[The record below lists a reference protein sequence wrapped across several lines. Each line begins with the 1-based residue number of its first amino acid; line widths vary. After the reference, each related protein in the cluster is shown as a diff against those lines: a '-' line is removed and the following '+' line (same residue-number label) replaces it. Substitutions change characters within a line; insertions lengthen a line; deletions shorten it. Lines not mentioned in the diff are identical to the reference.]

1 MDATIELWQAFLQAH
16 AAVVGSVDADL
27 RVGSVEET
35 ITVTGEAPI
44 VDTSTLTKQQV
55 LNSELVD
62 ALPSAR
68 NYVTLARMVA
78 GTNAS
83 GNGANDVGGSQIQDV
98 GGSLTVHGSR
108 TTDQRVTANGI
119 NTMLIPRSSATSLRP
134 ARNSMAYG
142 SENAYERRSVSS
154 TLPSSSTPSSSASS
168 ALPTVN

>member
-1 MDATIELWQAFLQAH
+1 MDAE
-16 AAVVGSVDADL
+16 L

-44 VDTSTLTKQQV
+44 VDTSSLTKQQV

-119 NTMLIPRSSATSLRP
+119 NTMTLQAGGNIGGQTPGRRFRCRGHHRHDLAVGGSADRRRAHQLHP
-134 ARNSMAYG
+134 AR
-142 SENAYERRSVSS
+142 RRQPIRHLRVLQLRQRAACRA
-154 TLPSSSTPSSSASS
+154 TTF
-168 ALPTVN
+168 PTS